1 MGFWKWSKTPAANAS
16 IDPPINWAEGQL
28 ASTVNDSARAMMAAL
43 AAYRDDNGGAL
54 AATVATA
61 DGNGH
66 ATAYAVTTNQGLTS
80 GSVPDGLTLTIT
92 PAATSAASPTLTVDG
107 QAGSLISQDGF
118 ALPFA
123 ALRKSSRVSVSWDS
137 GASAWRLRHPLGAVL
152 GDEKVAYSVLAPAG
166 WIAANGKS
174 IGSASSGSDGFAG
187 PEAFDLY
194 VYLWPRTVLTVS
206 GGRGASALADWNAN
220 KALQLPDMRGAV
232 WVGRD
237 FMGAPDAGRLVSGAF
252 PSDRDTVGLS
262 GGSARIT
269 LGVGEIP
276 AHKHN
281 VSLSAAPDHT
291 HSYTRP
297 QAGAGSVLATG
308 TNAGGIADVTGPAGA
323 HTHPVTEDTVG
334 GGGPHDNIQYSS
346 MRTFCIKM

>member
-1 MGFWKWSKTPAANAS
+1 MGFWKWSKTPAANAA

-80 GSVPDGLTLTIT
+80 GSVPNGFTLTVSA
-92 PAATSAASPTLTVDG
+92 AATNAAAATLTVDG
-107 QAGSLISQDGF
+107 QAGPIMADGF
-118 ALPFA
+118 SVPFG
-123 ALRKSSRVSVSWDS
+123 ALRKGSRFSVSWDDPW
-137 GASAWRLRHPLGAVL
+137 WRLVHPLGAVV
-152 GDEKVAYSVLAPAG
+152 GDEKVVFSPSAPSG
-166 WIAANGKS
+166 WLAANGLY
-174 IGSASSGSDGFAG
+174 IGPTGSVADGFAG
-187 PEAFDLY
+187 PEAFDLF
-194 VYLWPRTVLTVS
+194 VYLWPRTVLTVT
-206 GGRGASALADWNAN
+206 GGRGASALADWTAN
-220 KALQLPDMRGAV
+220 KALALPDMRGAV

-237 FMGAPDAGRLVSGAF
+237 SMGSFDTGRLISGAF
-252 PSDRDTVGLS
+252 PSGRDTVGTS
-262 GGSARIT
+262 GGAAQIT
-269 LGVGEIP
+269 LGIGQIP

-297 QAGAGSVLATG
+297 QAGAGTVLATG
-308 TNAGGIADVTGPAGA
+308 TNAGGTADVTGPAGG

-334 GGGPHDNIQYSS
+334 GGGAHDNIQYSS
-346 MRTFCIKM
+346 IRTFCIKL